1 MFRYLSNEGHPHIV
15 YLHET
20 IDDPASDQLYLIQEL
35 CEGGEIMSGCNDKG
49 EEEEEEDSND
59 ALIEGTLVTCA
70 TLVPPPSTDRFDS
83 VCRSLPVALSEDK
96 ARLYLRQMILGI
108 EFCHRHNIIHRD
120 IKPENVLLSC
130 DGVVKICDFGV
141 ACRMN
146 EKTTV
151 PKGTPAFMAPEV
163 LLPETVEQAGP
174 QSDVWSLGATLFYMI
189 HGTPPWRASNYE
201 ELNRKVRDV
210 ELTFPQDDKTR
221 IRSSGMA
228 RIDPRYVKSVLLY
241 MLVVLVV

>member
-1 MFRYLSNEGHPHIV
+1 M

-35 CEGGEIMSGCNDKG
+35 CEGGEIMSGCNEEG
-49 EEEEEEDSND
+49 EEKEEEDSSD
-59 ALIEGTLVTCA
+59 AMIE
-70 TLVPPPSTDRFDS
+70 
-83 VCRSLPVALSEDK
+83 ALSEDK

-146 EKTTV
+146 EKTTG
-151 PKGTPAFMAPEV
+151 KGLCDGVKKWCTVCCQVVSCV
-163 LLPETVEQAGP
+163 L
-174 QSDVWSLGATLFYMI
+174 
-189 HGTPPWRASNYE
+189 
-201 ELNRKVRDV
+201 
-210 ELTFPQDDKTR
+210 
-221 IRSSGMA
+221 SSG
-228 RIDPRYVKSVLLY
+228 VLCCTVLY
-241 MLVVLVV
+241 CIVFYCN

>member
-1 MFRYLSNEGHPHIV
+1 M

-35 CEGGEIMSGCNDKG
+35 CEGGEIMSGCNEEG
-49 EEEEEEDSND
+49 EEKEEEDSSD
-59 ALIEGTLVTCA
+59 AMIE
-70 TLVPPPSTDRFDS
+70 
-83 VCRSLPVALSEDK
+83 ALSEDK

-146 EKTTV
+146 EKTTG
-151 PKGTPAFMAPEV
+151 KGCGGGCVVVSKSGALCVVKWCRV
-163 LLPETVEQAGP
+163 L
-174 QSDVWSLGATLFYMI
+174 
-189 HGTPPWRASNYE
+189 
-201 ELNRKVRDV
+201 
-210 ELTFPQDDKTR
+210 
-221 IRSSGMA
+221 SSG
-228 RIDPRYVKSVLLY
+228 IVLCCT
-241 MLVVLVV
+241 VL